1 MEPEEWKRRICVKS
15 LKKNGGGGLYKR
27 FVCILAALLL
37 AAPALAL
44 PARGAEAAPP
54 PALSAAYLVMDADTG
69 QVLIEQ
75 NADEERSPASIT
87 KIMTMGLAM
96 EKAQGVLD
104 TQLTVSYDDVH
115 QLEAGSSHIALLEGE
130 QVRLED
136 VLYGTEIASANDGAN
151 VLAEYIGGSIPAGV
165 DAMNQK
171 AAELGLSGTHFTNPH
186 GLYDENHYTTARDMA
201 AITRW
206 ALAQPGFADV
216 FCRTE
221 TWTMAPT
228 NLQPEERYFSI
239 NDWMRLSGKY
249 YRSYAKDSKQGF
261 HNEAQYTFVCYAEQ
275 SDMRLICVILG
286 APQRY
291 DKFTDACALLDYCF
305 ANFTR
310 VEVGDDKGFTVPVAG
325 GGETLGNLQ
334 VSGAAASFLL
344 HKDTDPRAITA
355 EYSIP
360 ERMLL
365 GQEFAP
371 SVTFRL
377 PASSG
382 QSAAEITAALDWTG
396 LDQVLRAS
404 TYVPLRQRAASAGR
418 GGTLVAAAVAALA
431 VSLIIALILR
441 RSKRKKAEE
450 VRRRRAMLYPTPA
463 PSRPRVAAPVIETNL
478 VLRPRGPQGP
488 PQYPRR

>member
-1 MEPEEWKRRICVKS
+1 VRKR
-15 LKKNGGGGLYKR
+15 L
-27 FVCILAALLL
+27 FCILAALLF
-37 AAPALAL
+37 AAPGLA
-44 PARGAEAAPP
+44 PAARAVEAAPP

-75 NADEERSPASIT
+75 NADERRSPASIT

-96 EKAQGVLD
+96 EKAQGALD

-115 QLEAGSSHIALLEGE
+115 QLEAGSSHIALIEGE

-151 VLAEYIGGSIPAGV
+151 VLAEYVGGSIQAGV

-171 AAELGLSGTHFTNPH
+171 AGELGLESTHFTNPH

-201 AITRW
+201 QITRW
-206 ALAQPGFADV
+206 ALGQPGFAEV

-228 NLQPEERYFSI
+228 NLQPEERFFSI

-249 YRSYAKDSKQGF
+249 YRSYAKGSKQGF
-261 HNEAQYTFVCYAEQ
+261 HDQAQYTFVCYAEQ
-275 SDMRLICVILG
+275 SGMRLICVILG

-305 ANFTR
+305 ASFTR
-310 VEVGDDKGFTVPVAG
+310 VDVADEKGFTVPVAG

-334 VSGAAASFLL
+334 VSGASASFLL
-344 HKDTDPRAITA
+344 HKDSDPKAITT
-355 EYSIP
+355 EYNVP

-365 GQEFAP
+365 GQAFAP

-377 PASSG
+377 PASAG
-382 QSAAEITAALDWTG
+382 QSACELTVPLGWTG

-418 GGTLVAAAVAALA
+418 GGVLLAGAVAALLAALVIA
-431 VSLIIALILR
+431 VILR
-441 RSKRKKAEE
+441 HNKRKKAEE
-450 VRRRRAMLYPTPA
+450 VRRRRAALYPTPA
-463 PSRPRVAAPVIETNL
+463 PARRRMAAPVIETNL
-478 VLRPRGPQGP
+478 VLRPRGPQGGP

>member
-1 MEPEEWKRRICVKS
+1 
-15 LKKNGGGGLYKR
+15 
-27 FVCILAALLL
+27 
-37 AAPALAL
+37 
-44 PARGAEAAPP
+44 
-54 PALSAAYLVMDADTG
+54 MDADTG

-75 NADEERSPASIT
+75 NADERRSPASVT
-87 KIMTMGLAM
+87 KVMTMGLAM

-104 TQLTVSYDDVH
+104 TQLTVTYDDVH
-115 QLEAGSSHIALLEGE
+115 QLEAGSSHIALIEGE

-136 VLYGTEIASANDGAN
+136 ILYGTEIASANDGAN
-151 VLAEYIGGSIPAGV
+151 VLAEYIGGSIQAGV

-171 AAELGLSGTHFTNPH
+171 AGELGLEGTHFTNPH
-186 GLYDENHYTTARDMA
+186 GLYDENHYTTARDLA
-201 AITRW
+201 VITRW
-206 ALAQPGFADV
+206 ALEQPGFAEV

-228 NLQPEERYFSI
+228 NLQPEERFFSI

-249 YRSYAKDSKQGF
+249 YRSYAKGSKQGF
-261 HNEAQYTFVCYAEQ
+261 HDQAQYTFVCYAEQ
-275 SDMRLICVILG
+275 SGMRLICVVLG

-291 DKFTDACALLDYCF
+291 DKFIDACALLDYCF
-305 ANFTR
+305 ASFTR

-334 VSGAAASFLL
+334 VAGAKASFLL
-344 HKDTDPRAITA
+344 HKDTDPQTITA

-377 PASSG
+377 PASAG
-382 QSAAEITAALDWTG
+382 QSAAEITAALGWTG

-404 TYVPLRQRAASAGR
+404 TYVPLRQQAASAGR
-418 GGTLVAAAVAALA
+418 GGVLLAGAVAAL
-431 VSLIIALILR
+431 LIALVAAVVLR
-441 RSKRKKAEE
+441 HNKRKKAEE
-450 VRRRRAMLYPTPA
+450 ARRRRAALYPTPA
-463 PSRPRVAAPVIETNL
+463 PARPRMAAPVIETNL
-478 VLRPRGPQGP
+478 VLRPRGPQGGP